1 MVPVAIGSRSACS
14 VAVLAGL
21 LLLLGGPWIHGHQA
35 AALAVVHAGLIDG
48 TGAPLREDMTVIV
61 SGGRIAR
68 IGRSQETAVDPDTSI
83 VEARG
88 RFLIPGLWDMHQHLG
103 AFPDGTVRASTLL
116 AAGITGVRDMGSP
129 LDDILR
135 LRKEMAARGQFLYV
149 SGPLLQGP
157 LPFTMPMFLSAR
169 SPAEARAL
177 VRKLGRDGVDFI
189 KIQDAIP
196 RDIYFAVAAE
206 VRRQHLSLAGH
217 IPPTV
222 TAMEVVDAGQHS
234 VEHLGGRFFG
244 VLAETSTQARAIH
257 MQEVE
262 LYRSSLR
269 ALERH
274 QDPPEDNM
282 KAPFTTRLVETYS
295 AARAARLFAAFRRN
309 NTWQC
314 PTLVT
319 LQGLWEGYTEADK
332 RAGARLFEKSL
343 DVVRDLHRAGVPLL
357 AGTDIAPGR
366 VALHDELVLMVRAG
380 LTPMEALQTA
390 TRNPAVFTETLKD
403 RGTIEPGKIA
413 DMVLLKANP
422 LSRIQNTRE
431 IDMVIAG
438 GTLRRLAES
447 RR

>member
-1 MVPVAIGSRSACS
+1 MVPVATGTRLACS
-14 VAVLAGL
+14 VTMLAGL
-21 LLLLGGPWIHGHQA
+21 LMLVTGPWIYGQQPSV
-35 AALAVVHAGLIDG
+35 LAIVHAGLIDG

-68 IGRSQETAVDPDTSI
+68 IGRSQETAVDPDATI

-88 RFLIPGLWDMHQHLG
+88 RFVIPGLWDMHQHLG
-103 AFPDGTVRASTLL
+103 SFAEGTVRASTLL
-116 AAGITGVRDMGSP
+116 AAGITGIRDMGSP

-135 LRKEMAARGQFLYV
+135 LRKEAVARGQCLYV

-157 LPFTMPMFLSAR
+157 LPFQMPMFVSVR
-169 SPAEARAL
+169 SPAEARAVVGEL
-177 VRKLGRDGVDFI
+177 RRDGVDFI

-222 TAMEVVDAGQHS
+222 TAMDVVDAGQRS

-244 VLAETSTQARAIH
+244 VLAEASTQARAIH
-257 MQEVE
+257 VQEVE

-274 QDPPEDNM
+274 QDPPDDNM
-282 KAPFTTRLVETYS
+282 KAPFTTRLVETYD
-295 AARAARLFAAFRRN
+295 AARAARLFSAFRRN

-319 LQGLWEGYTEADK
+319 IQGLWDGYTDADK
-332 RAGARLFEKSL
+332 RAGERLFEKSL
-343 DVVRDLHRAGVPLL
+343 DVVRNLHRAGVPLL

-366 VALHDELVLMVRAG
+366 VALHDELALLVRAG

-390 TRNPAVFTETLKD
+390 TRNAALFTDTLKD

-413 DMVLLKANP
+413 DIVLLKANP
-422 LSRIQNTRE
+422 LLRIQNTRE
-431 IDMVIAG
+431 IEMVIAG
-438 GTLRRLAES
+438 GTPRR
-447 RR
+447 

>member
-1 MVPVAIGSRSACS
+1 MVPVAIATRLTCS
-14 VAVLAGL
+14 VTMLAGL
-21 LLLLGGPWIHGHQA
+21 LMLVTGPWIDGQQPSV
-35 AALAVVHAGLIDG
+35 LAIVHVGLIDG

-61 SGGRIAR
+61 SAGRIAR
-68 IGRSQETAVDPDTSI
+68 IGRSQETAVDPGATI
-83 VEARG
+83 VEGRG

-103 AFPDGTVRASTLL
+103 SFAEGTVRASTLL
-116 AAGITGVRDMGSP
+116 AAGITGIRDMGSP
-129 LDDILR
+129 LEDILR
-135 LRKEMAARGQFLYV
+135 LRKDAPARGQFLYV

-157 LPFTMPMFLSAR
+157 LPFHMPMFLSVR
-169 SPAEARAL
+169 SPAEARA
-177 VRKLGRDGVDFI
+177 VVGELGRDGVDFI
-189 KIQDAIP
+189 KIQDAMP
-196 RDIYFAVAAE
+196 RDIYFAVAAA
-206 VRRQHLSLAGH
+206 VRRRHLSLAGH

-222 TAMEVVDAGQHS
+222 TAMEVVDAGQRS

-244 VLAETSTQARAIH
+244 VLAGTSTQARAIH
-257 MQEVE
+257 VQEAE

-274 QDPPEDNM
+274 QDPPDDNM
-282 KAPFTTRLVETYS
+282 KAPFTTRLVETYDG
-295 AARAARLFAAFRRN
+295 ARAARLFTAFRRN

-319 LQGLWEGYTEADK
+319 IQGLWDGYTDADK
-332 RAGARLFEKSL
+332 RAGERLFEKSL

-366 VALHDELVLMVRAG
+366 VALHDELALLVRAG

-390 TRNPAVFTETLKD
+390 TRNAALFTGTLKD

-413 DMVLLKANP
+413 DIVLLKANP

-431 IDMVIAG
+431 IEMVIAG
-438 GTLRRLAES
+438 GTVRR
-447 RR
+447 